1 MTIKDIKYLIRE
13 QESEKVEFKEAKYQF
28 DTERL
33 TRYCVALANEG
44 GGVLVLGVS
53 DGKLKTVLG
62 TSAFQNINDIKS
74 KLLSR
79 VHLRIEIEEQ
89 YYNNK
94 RVILFYVPSRPIGMP
109 IHYKGSYWMRRGED
123 LVPMTPDLLQKIF
136 AESNPDFSQEI
147 CSTASF
153 DELSSEAIEE
163 FRNMW
168 VRKSKNYSL
177 NSISRLQLLE
187 DAELTIDGN
196 ITYAALILFGT
207 SKALG
212 KYLPQAEV
220 IFEYR
225 HLDSSNSAQ
234 QRVEFREA
242 FFLIYE
248 QIWNIIN
255 LRNEV
260 YQYQSGLVRYDIPAF
275 NESVIREAVLN
286 AVSHRD
292 YRLGGSVFIRQ
303 YPKKIEIESPGG
315 FPCGITEKNILYKQ
329 HPRNRRISEALSKC
343 GLVER
348 SGQGANLM
356 FEESIKESKLPP
368 DFEGTDDYQVVVGLH
383 GEVKDPLFLRFFEKI
398 GRQTYSRFTTDD
410 FLILD
415 LIHTERKIPQQLKKR
430 INKLKE
436 LGVIEKVGSRYI
448 LSKKFYHFAGN
459 KGTYTRK
466 QGLDKD
472 TNKELLYKHI
482 VNFKKTGSKLEE
494 LRQVLPE
501 LTMYQIQ
508 ALLKELKSEGRI
520 KVSGRTRAARWY
532 PTSHSN

>member
-225 HLDSSNSAQ
+225 HLDST
-234 QRVEFREA
+234 FR
-242 FFLIYE
+242 
-248 QIWNIIN
+248 N
-255 LRNEV
+255 
-260 YQYQSGLVRYDIPAF
+260 
-275 NESVIREAVLN
+275 
-286 AVSHRD
+286 
-292 YRLGGSVFIRQ
+292 
-303 YPKKIEIESPGG
+303 
-315 FPCGITEKNILYKQ
+315 
-329 HPRNRRISEALSKC
+329 
-343 GLVER
+343 
-348 SGQGANLM
+348 
-356 FEESIKESKLPP
+356 
-368 DFEGTDDYQVVVGLH
+368 
-383 GEVKDPLFLRFFEKI
+383 
-398 GRQTYSRFTTDD
+398 
-410 FLILD
+410 
-415 LIHTERKIPQQLKKR
+415 
-430 INKLKE
+430 
-436 LGVIEKVGSRYI
+436 
-448 LSKKFYHFAGN
+448 
-459 KGTYTRK
+459 
-466 QGLDKD
+466 
-472 TNKELLYKHI
+472 
-482 VNFKKTGSKLEE
+482 
-494 LRQVLPE
+494 
-501 LTMYQIQ
+501 
-508 ALLKELKSEGRI
+508 
-520 KVSGRTRAARWY
+520 
-532 PTSHSN
+532 